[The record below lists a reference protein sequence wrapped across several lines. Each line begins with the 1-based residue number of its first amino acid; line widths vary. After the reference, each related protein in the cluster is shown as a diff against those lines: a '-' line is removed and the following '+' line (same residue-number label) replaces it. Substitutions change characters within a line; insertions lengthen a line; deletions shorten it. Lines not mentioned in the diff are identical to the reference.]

1 MEKNSFFVAQ
11 KYGKPSSFF
20 GKKTGADKGLTKE
33 KGKKGC
39 FFAGYFLSK
48 IILNNPIAMK
58 YLIIGM
64 GPGIGWSLATT
75 FGKAGFEILMVA
87 RSEERLREME
97 QRLAEQSIVAKGYSV
112 DLAEPEAFAAFIQQL
127 ASEHPDTAVVHYNA
141 SAFHLGSPLELP
153 LETFISAVH
162 TCVTGGLAA
171 VQAFYPILEKQS
183 KAAFFFTGG
192 GSALHPNAATFSLSI
207 GKAGLR
213 NLALSL
219 VEACAGSSVQVGTVT
234 VAGMVKSGTAL
245 DPDLI
250 AAQFAVLWEQG
261 KQKAAVEVLMEG

>member
-1 MEKNSFFVAQ
+1 
-11 KYGKPSSFF
+11 
-20 GKKTGADKGLTKE
+20 
-33 KGKKGC
+33 
-39 FFAGYFLSK
+39 
-48 IILNNPIAMK
+48 MK

-75 FGKAGFEILMVA
+75 FGKAGFDILMVA
-87 RSEERLREME
+87 RNEERLREME
-97 QRLAEQSIVAKGYSV
+97 QRLAEQSIVSKGYSA
-112 DLAEPEAFAAFIQQL
+112 DLAEPEAFVAFMRQL
-127 ASEHPDTAVVHYNA
+127 AAEHPDTAVVHYNA

-153 LETFISAVH
+153 LDTFISALH
-162 TCVTGGLAA
+162 TCVTGAVAA
-171 VQAFYPILEKQS
+171 VQAFYPILRKQS
-183 KAAFFFTGG
+183 RAAFFFTGG
-192 GSALHPNAATFSLSI
+192 GSALHPNTATFSLSI

-234 VAGMVKSGTAL
+234 VAGMVKSGTPL

-261 KQKAAVEVLMEG
+261 KGKAAVEVLMEG